1 LSSNPPKNNAII
13 SFVIA
18 ITAAVMIF
26 IPETVGL
33 DGFEGGF
40 AVSFVSLV
48 IAITAAIVGFMFFG
62 WAAKVSRIQRGEGI
76 LAHWVYTPE
85 FWASYTEKEYQEEKS
100 EKKGLFL
107 IVTAFALFFGILF
120 WVLDEEAG
128 FYVFL
133 VMLGLI
139 GLCLFAWQ
147 FSAWS
152 TYRSNSRRGVKEVFI
167 TDEAVFMN
175 NKLVTWKTAFTH
187 IDEVEFEHKRRVPV
201 LVFRYTQWSG
211 RAGPQSYTTRVPV
224 PSGEEPTASY
234 IVEQLNPRN

>member
-1 LSSNPPKNNAII
+1 
-13 SFVIA
+13 
-18 ITAAVMIF
+18 MIF
-26 IPETVGL
+26 IPETIGL

-40 AVSFVSLV
+40 AISFISLV
-48 IAITAAIVGFMFFG
+48 IAITSAIVGVMFYG

-76 LAHWVYTPE
+76 LAHWVYTSE
-85 FWASYTEKEYQEEKS
+85 FWACYSEKEYQEEKS

-128 FYVFL
+128 FFVFL

-147 FSAWS
+147 FSAWN
-152 TYRSNSRRGVKEVFI
+152 TYRSNRADGLKEVFI

-175 NKLVTWKTAFTH
+175 SKLVTWKTAFTRL
-187 IDEVEFEHKRRVPV
+187 DEVEFDYKRRVPV

-224 PSGEEPTASY
+224 PVGEEPTASY
-234 IVEQLNPRN
+234 IVEQLNPQ